1 MAHTGP
7 IRRFLLHSPVEQQRM
22 TPRPHA
28 TPRHPLHRPL
38 AAALSLALGL
48 ASAGAVDA
56 RPRTGLVH
64 VVQNCNDSGA
74 GSLREAYAAALDG
87 DTVDL
92 SQLACSTI
100 TLTSG
105 PLVSAPDAGYVTL
118 QGTRDHPVTLDGNH
132 AARVIVH
139 TGSRVALND
148 VNATAGVA
156 SDASGGGGIY
166 STGGVA
172 LLDATVSDCAV
183 STSGTT
189 PARGGAI
196 RAMREVVLRGSRVSD
211 NRAHAAQ
218 ADADGGGIH
227 ALYVITAFQS
237 TISGNTAS
245 GDGSHYARG
254 GGVFASGY
262 LRFDDTTVSGNIAD
276 SGAGLYV
283 GYSSQFVSPS
293 LTNVTISGNRA
304 SGAAG
309 GVLAD
314 RSIKVYNST
323 ITGNTAVFDFGAG
336 IYLSAGSA
344 ELHSTIVADNSTGD
358 GLNAADVAGHAGAFV
373 DGAHNLIIAST
384 IPVPVDTLVAEPML
398 AALAD
403 NGGGVQTHALLRGS
417 PAIDAGENPKG
428 IYNDERG
435 YVCPP
440 AGQCQPAERTVG
452 PATDI
457 GAFEYGAPDHIFGW
471 GFDPED

>member
-1 MAHTGP
+1 MSHAGA

-22 TPRPHA
+22 TLGPRT
-28 TPRHPLHRPL
+28 TPQYPIARPL
-38 AAALSLALGL
+38 AAALSVALGL
-48 ASAGAVDA
+48 AGAGIADA
-56 RPRTGLVH
+56 GRRPAQVH
-64 VVQNCNDSGA
+64 AVQNCNDSGA

-118 QGTRDHPVTLDGNH
+118 QGASDHPVTLDGNH

-156 SDASGGGGIY
+156 SDATGGGCIY
-166 STGGVA
+166 SSGGVA
-172 LLDATVSDCAV
+172 LLEATVSDCAV

-189 PARGGAI
+189 PAKGGAI
-196 RAMREVVLRGSRVSD
+196 RALDGVVLRGSRVSG

-227 ALYVITAFQS
+227 ALYVITAFQN

-262 LRFDDTTVSGNIAD
+262 LRFDDTTVSGNVAD
-276 SGAGLYV
+276 SGAGIHV
-283 GYSSQFVSPS
+283 GYSSQFISPS

-309 GVLAD
+309 GLFAE

-336 IYLSAGSA
+336 IYLAAGSA
-344 ELHSTIVADNSTGD
+344 ELHSTIVAGNSTGD
-358 GLNAADVAGHAGAFV
+358 GLNAADVAGHPGAFV
-373 DGAHNLIIAST
+373 DGAHNLIVAST

-398 AALAD
+398 APLAD
-403 NGGGVQTHALLRGS
+403 NGGGVQTHALLPGS
-417 PAIDAGENPKG
+417 PAIDAGENPEG
-428 IYNDERG
+428 VYNDERG

-440 AGQCQPAERTVG
+440 AGQCQQAERTVG

-471 GFDPED
+471 GFDPET